1 MIYGVGLGVGVC
13 RGVGTLICI
22 RAGAKGSIDEAF
34 CIRQYVRHM
43 LDFGPYSLNV
53 RGPGPP

>member
-22 RAGAKGSIDEAF
+22 HAGAKGSLKMKHF
-34 CIRQYVRHM
+34 VRQYVRHM